1 MSIPCAL
8 LTRASALPSRSRLH
22 ASSPVTSQTRSRAL
36 SRISAWVLGAGLVF
50 VSLVSWG
57 AVAAD
62 GVAPVPSSAVADA
75 VAPTLRL
82 PKLAVP
88 QRYALDLTL
97 VPTEETYT
105 GRIDIDLEVTEATTV
120 LWLNKGPELT
130 VLEAS
135 LVPGAAAAPR
145 AAGAPGAA
153 KATPPQELR
162 ARASGVGKDFL
173 SLTFN
178 RPLPTGPAQLRISFR
193 GKLPLHEDAGL
204 YRERDGDDHYIFTDF
219 EPIDARR
226 AWPCFDEPSYKVPW
240 QLTLHV
246 RREHTAVSNAPIQ
259 SQTDEQ
265 GGFKRVVFRPTPPL
279 PSYLIALAV
288 GPFGIVDAGKVGQK
302 GVPARI
308 ITLRGNQAQ
317 ARYAAQ
323 VTGPI
328 VAQLEQ
334 YLGLPYPYDKLD
346 QIAVPGKRGA
356 MENPGLI
363 TYGQQLIQIKP
374 DQETLTARRSFAKIC
389 AHELAHQWTGNLVTM
404 AFWDDLWLNE
414 SLADFIMSKVIARYQ
429 PGWEEVIE
437 RTSARL
443 GAMGAD
449 SLASARKIR
458 QPIESSDDIVN
469 AFDGITYAKG
479 MAVLLMFESWMS
491 ESVFQ
496 RGLTRYLNEHAH
508 RNATAADFIAT
519 LAAELQ
525 KAGQSAPSTGTTAV
539 GGPELTRRAE
549 QLPSALQSFLD
560 QPGVP
565 LLSLALS
572 CDAGAARLTV
582 TQERYL
588 PLGAE
593 VPKTPGAA
601 AVLYKVPLCVRYRS
615 GTAPE
620 QKECQLL
627 DGPQL
632 QWTLPATTGCPDYL
646 IANAGSTGYYRVR
659 YQGNLLTQLQEKGLR
674 PGAHLLSEAEKVTLL
689 GDLSALLR
697 NGQITAEQALPWVDL
712 LAADPS
718 RHVLSATARLALT
731 LRDIVTVDQ
740 RPRYERFLRKTFAA
754 RLRTIGLRL
763 RPSDDDNTRLMRGTL
778 INLVLAEGHD
788 PELVTEAQTLVRGWL
803 LDKKS
808 LPAESAHQLLGVAG
822 EYGDRALWN
831 ELLRAAHTERDRTE
845 RARLIGA
852 MASVADPELARAGM
866 GLILKDEFPIAEAM
880 PLLWGA
886 MQHPATQ
893 KLPLEYIKR
902 NFDALVGRLPREAG
916 AGLARAAGSLCSLPE
931 RFDVET
937 FFTGRS
943 TRYTGGPRVLRQ
955 TLERISTCAALAN
968 AQQPS
973 LNRFL
978 AQF

>member
-1 MSIPCAL
+1 MSIKHPPKAPVSGLVSRSLFCAL
-8 LTRASALPSRSRLH
+8 STGLFF
-22 ASSPVTSQTRSRAL
+22 
-36 SRISAWVLGAGLVF
+36 AGLLGG
-50 VSLVSWG
+50 S
-57 AVAAD
+57 VAATAAP
-62 GVAPVPSSAVADA
+62 APVKDSAVVVPA
-75 VAPTLRL
+75 VPPPAEPTLRL

-88 QRYALDLTL
+88 LRYALDLTL
-97 VPTEETYT
+97 VPTEETFT
-105 GRIDIDLEVTEATTV
+105 GRIDIDLNVLEPTTV

-130 VLEAS
+130 VLQAS
-135 LVPGAAAAPR
+135 LIPGGPVSPSAP
-145 AAGAPGAA
+145 AA
-153 KATPPQELR
+153 KTAGSGTGPELG
-162 ARASGVGKDFL
+162 ARATAVGKDFL

-178 RPLPTGPAQLRISFR
+178 RPLTAGPAQLRITYR
-193 GKLPLHEDAGL
+193 GKLPPHEDAGL
-204 YRERDGDDHYIFTDF
+204 YRERDGDDQYIFSDF

-246 RREHTAVSNAPIQ
+246 RREHVAVTNSPIE

-288 GPFGIVDAGKVGQK
+288 GPFGVVDAGKVGQR

-308 ITLRGNQAQ
+308 ITLRGNEAQ

-323 VTGPI
+323 VTPPI

-334 YLGLPYPYDKLD
+334 YLGHPYPYDKLD

-363 TYGQQLIQIKP
+363 TYSQGLIQIKP
-374 DQETLTARRSFAKIC
+374 DQETLQARRSFAKVC

-414 SLADFIMSKVIARYQ
+414 SLADFIMSKVIARFQ

-437 RTSARL
+437 RTSTRL
-443 GAMGAD
+443 GAMAAD
-449 SLASARKIR
+449 SLATARKIR
-458 QPIESSDDIVN
+458 QPIETSDDIVN

-491 ESVFQ
+491 EPVFQ
-496 RGLTRYLNEHAH
+496 RGLTRYLGEHAH
-508 RNATAADFIAT
+508 RNATAADFIAA

-525 KAGQSAPSTGTTAV
+525 KAGQPAPTSPTTGPAAEASR
-539 GGPELTRRAE
+539 ELAHRAE
-549 QLPSALQSFLD
+549 LLPAALQSFLE

-565 LLSLALS
+565 LLSLSLV
-572 CDAGAARLTV
+572 CEGGVARLNV

-601 AVLYKVPLCVRYRS
+601 PYVYKVPLCVRYR
-615 GTAPE
+615 TAAGPE
-620 QKECQLL
+620 QKECQLM
-627 DGPQL
+627 DGPRL
-632 QWTLPATTGCPDYL
+632 AWTLPGVTGCPDYL
-646 IANAGSTGYYRVR
+646 VANAGSTGYYRVR
-659 YQGNLLTQLQEKGLR
+659 YQGDLLARLQEKGLR
-674 PGAHLLSEAEKVTLL
+674 PGATLLSEAEKLALL
-689 GDLSALLR
+689 GDQSALLR
-697 NGQITAEQALPWVDL
+697 NGQTTAEQALPWVA
-712 LAADPS
+712 LAAQDPS
-718 RHVLSATARLALT
+718 RHVLSGAARLALT
-731 LRDIVTVDQ
+731 LRDIVTVEQ
-740 RPRYERFLRKTFAA
+740 RPRYERFLRTTFGT
-754 RLRTIGLRL
+754 RLRTLGLRL
-763 RPSDDDNTRLMRGTL
+763 RPTDDDNTRLQRGTL
-778 INLVLAEGHD
+778 INLVVAEGHD
-788 PELVTEAQTLVRGWL
+788 PELVTEAQTLVRAWL
-803 LDKKS
+803 INHKTLD
-808 LPAESAHQLLGVAG
+808 PESAHLLLGVAA

-831 ELLRAAHTERDRTE
+831 DLLRAAHSERDRTE
-845 RARLIGA
+845 RSRLIA
-852 MASVADPELARAGM
+852 ALSSFADPTLSRDGM
-866 GLILKDEFPIAEAM
+866 GLILKDEFPIDEAM

-886 MQHPATQ
+886 MQHPATRQ
-893 KLPLEYIKR
+893 LPLEYIKR

-916 AGLARAAGSLCSLPE
+916 ASLARAAGSLCSVPE
-931 RFDVET
+931 RADVET

-955 TLERISTCAALAN
+955 TLERISNCAALAT
-968 AQQPS
+968 AQQAS
-973 LNRFL
+973 LTKFL